1 MYLRTTKRRNKDGSE
16 VVYYQLAETVY
27 IKEKRQPQAHVVHTF
42 GRADAVDLEALRR
55 LAGSIER
62 VCGAPDVE
70 QLRGA
75 LEFQETFG
83 LGVIHVVE
91 ALWEQLG
98 IGPILR
104 RHMGKEKRKLPYDR
118 LLLALA
124 ANRLDEPASKLSC
137 FEHWL
142 PARAWFPEAAQWK
155 AEQLYWALDFLLTHI
170 AAIEEELFQR
180 VANLFNAD
188 VDLIFYD
195 TTTLYFETDEED
207 EGEDALRRRGHNK
220 EGRDGNPQVVVGLAV
235 TREGLPVKSWVFP
248 GNTGDV
254 TTIAR
259 IREELRGWRLNR
271 AVLVGDAGMFS
282 ADNQALLSKGLG
294 RYILAVPM
302 RRIKEV
308 QEQVLTRPGRYKP
321 VRENLEVKEIL
332 VGDGERRQRYIL
344 CRNLDEAARQVAH
357 RERILALLEAELES
371 LAVAKEDHPKR
382 ACELL
387 ASKRFGR
394 YLKEG
399 RNDRLVLDRAK
410 VDQEARMD
418 GKYVLTTNDD
428 TLSAED
434 VALGYM
440 GAMIIEGCFRRMK
453 TTGLQARPIFH
464 WAPSRIEAHV
474 KLCVL
479 ALLIQRAAEIRT
491 GETWR
496 NLHRHLETLKAIRYR
511 QSGKTIVQRTRISP
525 ELKETLARLTV
536 PAPEKVLRIED

>member
-1 MYLRTTKRRNKDGSE
+1 
-16 VVYYQLAETVY
+16 
-27 IKEKRQPQAHVVHTF
+27 
-42 GRADAVDLEALRR
+42 
-55 LAGSIER
+55 
-62 VCGAPDVE
+62 
-70 QLRGA
+70 
-75 LEFQETFG
+75 
-83 LGVIHVVE
+83 
-91 ALWEQLG
+91 
-98 IGPILR
+98 
-104 RHMGKEKRKLPYDR
+104 
-118 LLLALA
+118 LLALA
-124 ANRLDEPASKLSC
+124 ANRLDEPCSKLGC

-142 PARAWFPEAAQWK
+142 PVRTWLPEAAQWK
-155 AEQLYWALDFLLTHI
+155 FEQLYWALDFLLAHI
-170 AAIEEELFQR
+170 AAVEEELFQR

-207 EGEDALRRRGHNK
+207 EEDGGLRRRGHNK

-235 TREGLPVKSWVFP
+235 TRDGLPVKSWVFP

-302 RRIKEV
+302 RRIKDV
-308 QEQVLTRPGRYKP
+308 REQVLTRPGRYKP
-321 VRENLEVKEIL
+321 VRENLEVKEIV

-344 CRNLDEAARQVAH
+344 CRNLDEAARQASH
-357 RERILALLEAELES
+357 RERILTLLEGELAS
-371 LAVAKEDHPKR
+371 LAEAKEDHPKR

-399 RNDRLVLDRAK
+399 SKGRLTIDKAK
-410 VDQEARMD
+410 VDQEIRMD

-434 VALGYM
+434 VALGYK

-453 TTGLQARPIFH
+453 TTGLQARPMFH
-464 WAPSRIEAHV
+464 WTPARIEAHV

-479 ALLIQRAAEIRT
+479 ALLIQRAAELRT
-491 GETWR
+491 EDTWR
-496 NLHRHLETLKAIRYR
+496 NLHHHLEGLKAIRYR
-511 QSGKTIVQRTRISP
+511 QSGKTIVQRNRISP
-525 ELKETLARLTV
+525 ELKEILTKLSV
-536 PAPEKVLRIED
+536 PTPDKVLRIEG